1 MELTLKNNFNKYQSD
16 IQSYKDKIP
25 SEVLNNVEQALIN
38 YVYLDNLTNSKRKT
52 VWEVSKDSE
61 GKIIVDL
68 TSPHILSDMDYFRK
82 PALTFKQKHKY
93 TEEELQQEY
102 KYFLAQQMAKVLLA
116 NGLLSVDE
124 FNKITKRNR
133 QTFSPYLAEIMP

>member
-1 MELTLKNNFNKYQSD
+1 MQVIKMTA
-16 IQSYKDKIP
+16 
-25 SEVLNNVEQALIN
+25 EQITA
-38 YVYLDNLTNSKRKT
+38 V
-52 VWEVSKDSE
+52 
-61 GKIIVDL
+61 
-68 TSPHILSDMDYFRK
+68 P
-82 PALTFKQKHKY
+82 QKHKY

-102 KYFLAQQMAKVLLA
+102 KYFLAQQMAKALLA